1 MPLVGCET
9 AGSTPECESLQDC
22 DDANECTEDA
32 CTNGLCDSTPVA
44 DGTVCGNAV
53 ATCQQGSCTAACSE
67 QGIRD
72 VVAAGGGPYIFDCAG
87 PTTVVTE
94 ATIEIGRD
102 VILDGDGN
110 LTVDGDG
117 QHRVFAVAE
126 GVTAE
131 LRGLTVARGATTS
144 PDGGGGIYSR
154 GRLTLT
160 DSTVSENST
169 DGHGGGISNSHGAL
183 TLTNSTVSGNSASGD
198 GDVVGGIYSSGA
210 LTLTNST
217 VSGNS
222 GSGEHAVDG
231 IFNLR
236 DSLTLTNST
245 VFDDIFAVGP
255 GSVTS
260 TATLIVGGCGEE
272 WPYDAVTWVSKGYNV
287 TGWECNFDQPT
298 DQVNVSAEDLKLGP
312 LQDNGGPTMTHA
324 LLPGSVAI
332 DAIPADLCEVDE
344 DQRGFPRDSMCDVGA
359 FELQP

>member
-1 MPLVGCET
+1 
-9 AGSTPECESLQDC
+9 
-22 DDANECTEDA
+22 
-32 CTNGLCDSTPVA
+32 
-44 DGTVCGNAV
+44 
-53 ATCQQGSCTAACSE
+53 
-67 QGIRD
+67 
-72 VVAAGGGPYIFDCAG
+72 
-87 PTTVVTE
+87 VVTE

-102 VILDGDGN
+102 VILDGDGD

-144 PDGGGGIYSR
+144 SDGGGGIYSR

-160 DSTVSENST
+160 NSTVSENST
-169 DGHGGGISNSHGAL
+169 DGRGGGISNSHGAL
-183 TLTNSTVSGNSASGD
+183 TLTNSTVSGNSSSGD

-222 GSGEHAVDG
+222 GSGEHSVDG

-260 TATLIVGGCGEE
+260 TATVIVGRCSEE
-272 WPYDAVTWVSKGYNV
+272 WPYDEVTWVSNGYNV
-287 TGWECNFDQPT
+287 TGWECYFDQPT
-298 DQVNVSAEDLKLGP
+298 DQVSVSAEDMKLGP
-312 LQDNGGPTMTHA
+312 LQDDGGPTMTHA
-324 LLPGSVAI
+324 LLPGSVAT
-332 DAIPADLCEVDE
+332 DQIPAVDCGVTT
-344 DQRGFPRDSMCDVGA
+344 DQRGEPRPEPGGTRCDVGA
-359 FELQP
+359 FEVQP